1 MLVIIP
7 ERLLMVGLIL
17 LYSTINGG
25 AVVDSNLNN
34 LILRRRLQNSSS
46 LIIIYSML
54 FYNITASIATRG
66 DANAYSDVVRDLC
79 SFTC

>member
-1 MLVIIP
+1 MYTCY
-7 ERLLMVGLIL
+7 
-17 LYSTINGG
+17 YSRKAANGRIDFVVFNNQWG
-25 AVVDSNLNN
+25 AVVDSNN